1 MCFVIF
7 VYMWC
12 SAAYSCVRARVKK
25 CHTGISVP
33 SGVCMSVCV
42 VYTCIVHSCAT
53 TGTQTPH
60 YTLHAHVCNCQLE
73 IRSDNVRGEGFSP
86 QSTPQRHNGASHP
99 QHSIERQ
106 EIQEGE
112 LSLVPSET
120 KSQKLSASSPF
131 PSSTFNRG
139 KEDHLSL
146 PAHRLRLSLP
156 PRRAE
161 EIAPDQMSRAELDG
175 QGTGGGTNVLRKR
188 SYQSRRFSEP
198 SLCHLN
204 EVSRYT
210 LTCSCNMLGSA
221 TVLTTSGVCI
231 CVFSASMYVCIM

>member
-1 MCFVIF
+1 MSACM
-7 VYMWC
+7 VY
-12 SAAYSCVRARVKK
+12 
-25 CHTGISVP
+25 I
-33 SGVCMSVCV
+33 
-42 VYTCIVHSCAT
+42 CIVHSCAHRRQTNT
-53 TGTQTPH
+53 TH
-60 YTLHAHVCNCQLE
+60 YTHMFVIASLE
-73 IRSDNVRGEGFSP
+73 IRSENVRGEGFP
-86 QSTPQRHNGASHP
+86 AQSSPQRHNGASHP

-161 EIAPDQMSRAELDG
+161 EIAPDQMSSAELDG

-231 CVFSASMYVCIM
+231 CVFSASMHVCIM